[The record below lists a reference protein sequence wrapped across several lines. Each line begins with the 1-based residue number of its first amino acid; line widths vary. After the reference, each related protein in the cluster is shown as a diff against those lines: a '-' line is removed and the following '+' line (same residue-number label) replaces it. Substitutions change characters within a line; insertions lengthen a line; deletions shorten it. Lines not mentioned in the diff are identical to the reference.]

1 MRRSIICWMMAISIL
16 LIAGCSVD
24 TNTER
29 FQEINEQEQPLYNAY
44 PIKVFYDE
52 QVYTIVILKND
63 NVIKGVQYSANRI
76 PCNTVGLDL
85 ISHGE
90 ISSYLGIT
98 IDDVEADLGEY
109 HIDIGSGG
117 FLPSYLTEDG
127 YLLVFSVNRSTKV
140 VERVGTIDLFTG
152 ESVEWFPFTGD
163 I

>member
-63 NVIKGVQYSANRI
+63 NVIKGVQYSTNRI

-98 IDDVEADLGEY
+98 IDDVEADLGKY